1 MIGWTRVAN
10 SGFGRNACLD
20 GGGDRG
26 TNVYAARQHTT
37 GGRMDVQDMHI
48 FARVAAVQNLSA
60 VGAELGLTPGTISKR
75 VQALEDE
82 LAVRLFD
89 RTTRSIRI
97 TDEGATFLS
106 HVERILAELTA
117 VRGLIADATGSPKG
131 RLKVAAAHRI
141 GNKFLAPAVVAF
153 LRQFP
158 EIDVSLDIT
167 DRPVNLQEDGYDLAI
182 HAGPL
187 ADSATMSKRL
197 AADNQCLVAAPAYLA
212 AHGTPVIP
220 DDLAQHQCLVL
231 GEAQQWAFG
240 SSGSETNVRINAR
253 FRSDSGE
260 ILRLAAVQGQG
271 VLRTTE
277 FQVLDEMQSG
287 QLVRVLAGAQMPG
300 NTAIWALYP
309 SGRYVLPRLRV
320 FLDFL
325 AEWFKSARTGPQT
338 GPEIT
343 ATGHLTMT
351 AARTGTNR

>member
-1 MIGWTRVAN
+1 
-10 SGFGRNACLD
+10 
-20 GGGDRG
+20 
-26 TNVYAARQHTT
+26 
-37 GGRMDVQDMHI
+37 MDVQDLNI

-97 TDEGATFLS
+97 TEEGATFLT

-117 VRGLIADATGSPKG
+117 VRGLIADATGTPKG
-131 RLKVAAAHRI
+131 RLKVAAAHGI
-141 GNKFLAPAVVAF
+141 GGKYLAPAVVSF
-153 LRQFP
+153 LSQFP
-158 EIDVSLDIT
+158 DIDVSLDIT

-197 AADNQCLVAAPAYLA
+197 AADQQCLVAAPAYIA
-212 AHGTPVIP
+212 AHGSPATP
-220 DDLAQHQCLVL
+220 DDLARHQCLVR
-231 GEAQQWAFG
+231 GETHQWLFG
-240 SSGSETNVRINAR
+240 NNGGETSVRINAR

-260 ILRLAAVQGQG
+260 ILRLAALQGQG
-271 VLRTTE
+271 LLRTTE
-277 FQVLDEMQSG
+277 FQVLDDVKAG
-287 QLVRVLAGAQMPG
+287 RLVVVLPGTEMPG

-325 AEWFKSARTGPQT
+325 SEWFKVARTDSDS
-338 GPEIT
+338 
-343 ATGHLTMT
+343 T
-351 AARTGTNR
+351 AAPLRAALVGARGGGR